1 MADDSKSRLE
11 GGIPLSEMIQQL
23 RRELQESNA
32 AAEKE
37 NLRFK
42 VEGVEL
48 ELKVAVSRETA
59 GDAGIRFWV
68 VNLGVKHKE
77 AGQDVHTFKLKL
89 TPQVGPERKEL
100 LVSRTSE
107 VKPE

>member
-1 MADDSKSRLE
+1 VADDSMSSLE
-11 GGIPLSEMIQQL
+11 GGIPLSKMIQQL

-48 ELKVAVSRETA
+48 ELKVAVSRESS

-68 VNLGVKHKE
+68 VNLGVKHKAAE
-77 AGQDVHTFKLKL
+77 QDVHTFKLKL
-89 TPQVGPERKEL
+89 TPQVGPEKKEA
-100 LVSRTSE
+100 LVRGTSVVATE
-107 VKPE
+107 